1 MSDQQN
7 VNPPR
12 FTSGGLSASAQ
23 AAIAQRGN
31 PQTLNLDDI
40 FGDVVFTPGGETV
53 FMSEQKGNMTN
64 SGEGTQFANVASRP
78 TADGKYA
85 PVSMGGGLYT
95 TQLAEQNKMAS
106 AMGNAGEAE
115 TTASVPFK
123 QAPQASHHLQYATA
137 TAGSSKKRKAVDF
150 RPGDRKMSEQQKVER
165 R

>member
-40 FGDVVFTPGGETV
+40 FGDVVFTPDGDTV
-53 FMSEQKGNMTN
+53 FMSEHKGSMTN
-64 SGEGTQFANVASRP
+64 SGEGNQFAIVASRP
-78 TADGKYA
+78 TENGNFA
-85 PVSMGGGLYT
+85 PVCQGGGLYT
-95 TQLAEQNKMAS
+95 THLADASKMAS
-106 AMGNAGEAE
+106 AMGKAGEAQP
-115 TTASVPFK
+115 TAPVPFK
-123 QAPQASHHLQYATA
+123 QAPQASHHLQYATS
-137 TAGSSKKRKAVDF
+137 TNMSSKKRKAVDT
-150 RPGDRKMSEQQKVER
+150 RVGDRKMSEQQKVER